1 MFEKINNILEL
12 LFKNN
17 TFTMLI
23 KCLLIYYIIF
33 VSFKLN
39 NELIVLFDNY
49 FIKLLILIVIFYT
62 STYNIEIAILIMLS
76 FICSINTLT
85 NIKMNDLLNLNEDT
99 KDFNIDTET
108 DTETDI
114 ETDIETEEN

>member
-1 MFEKINNILEL
+1 
-12 LFKNN
+12 
-17 TFTMLI
+17 MLI

-62 STYNIEIAILIMLS
+62 STYNIEIAILIMLG
-76 FICSINTLT
+76 FICSTNTLT

-99 KDFNIDTET
+99 KYFNINTET
-108 DTETDI
+108 ETET
-114 ETDIETEEN
+114 ETETGEN

>member
-1 MFEKINNILEL
+1 MFEKINNILGS

-17 TFTMLI
+17 IFTILV

-33 VSFKLN
+33 ISFKLN

-76 FICSINTLT
+76 FIFSINTLT

-99 KDFNIDTET
+99 KYFNINTET
-108 DTETDI
+108 ET
-114 ETDIETEEN
+114 ETEEN